1 MIDEGYIQFLDSLA
15 SKDPVPGGGGASAL
29 AACIGVALTMM
40 VGNLTVGK
48 RKYAE
53 VETQVIE
60 LLNKSKKMEEE
71 FRDLIKKD
79 AEVFLPLSKAY
90 SMPTNNEQEI
100 IDKKQTLQL
109 ALIPAAT
116 VPLEIA
122 EKAVEALLIASEMSK
137 IGSRLVISD
146 SGVSVTML
154 KAAIQGA
161 KLNVLINTKLM
172 EESIQK
178 QEILKRLDIAVF
190 SGLAIADEVYS
201 YVEGEL

>member
-29 AACIGVALTMM
+29 AAYIGVALTMM

-60 LLNKSKKMEEE
+60 LLNKSKKLEEE

-122 EKAVEALLIASEMSK
+122 EKSVEALLIASEMSK

-172 EESIQK
+172 KESIQK